1 MSDVRTSEKIEAAL
15 GLGSSMV
22 QASSDATRRMCEQG
36 QSFVDAMSVWNSE
49 ISQFV
54 SHRIARNTEA
64 FARLTK
70 CQAFPDAFAIQAQ
83 WIQDAADD
91 YSKEMQKFIEVNG
104 KIMSQLSGSVST
116 LQARSTPVRSSLR
129 AAE

>member
-1 MSDVRTSEKIEAAL
+1 MSDARKSEKIEATL

-22 QASSDATRRMCEQG
+22 QASSDATRRLCEQG
-36 QSFVDAMSVWNSE
+36 QSFVDAMSEWNSE

-70 CQAFPDAFAIQAQ
+70 CQALPDAFAVQAQ

-91 YSKEMQKFIEVNG
+91 YSKEMQKVVEVSG
-104 KIMSQLSGSVST
+104 KIMTQLSRSGSP
-116 LQARSTPVRSSLR
+116 LQTRSVPVRSSLR